1 KMITAKITANTDE
14 FQVVELISS
23 EQTYGVEAISEAL
36 NAVSELSINHAK
48 GVVISHRGSIW
59 LHSAVAHHFHVA
71 AFVAHFDPRV
81 GDGGGGGAVVVQ
93 THKRGL
99 SVGDVISIPK
109 SV

>member
-1 KMITAKITANTDE
+1 MITAKITANTDE

-59 LHSAVAHHFHVA
+59 LHSAVAHYFHIA

-81 GDGGGGGAVVVQ
+81 GDGDGGGAVVVQ
-93 THKRGL
+93 THKRGF
-99 SVGDVISIPK
+99 SVGDVIS
-109 SV
+109 